1 MLLSKLLKAANISDI
16 PERDTEIT
24 GLTVDSRK
32 AEPGFL
38 CAILAQD
45 RETAQRYA
53 DNAAENGTAA
63 LVSEYKD
70 IQTGLPVYYAENVRR
85 AIALMSKS
93 FFTPLPATLT
103 AVTGTNG
110 KTSTVSFVR
119 QIWKHDGISGASFG
133 TLGIESDVFS
143 EYTGWT
149 TADCVTLDKDLHK
162 IAGLGVTH
170 AALEASSHGLVE
182 NRLYGLKF
190 KSAGFTNLTQ
200 DHLDYHKTM
209 ENYFAAK
216 TLLFTDY
223 MEENG
228 CAVLN
233 ADIPQY
239 AKLEEICRSRGLS
252 IISYGKNGKDL
263 QLLEQNLHKV
273 GQDLTIKVFGKEYRA
288 AMKITGSFQAWNA
301 LCALGTAIGAGLD
314 PQKAVAALPALQN
327 PEGRME
333 LVGVTP
339 QGASIFVDFAHTP
352 DGIENALKSLRHH
365 TENKLWIVFGCGG
378 NRDKTKRPKMGA
390 LAKDL
395 ADKVI
400 VTDDNPRFE
409 DPAQIR
415 QEILAA
421 VPGAEEFD
429 DRAKAIR
436 YAMQKADDG
445 DVVLVAGK
453 GHEEGQIINGKV
465 LPFNDKK
472 EILKNL

>member
-53 DNAAENGTAA
+53 DNAAENGAA
-63 LVSEYKD
+63 VLVSEYKD
-70 IQTGLPVYYAENVRR
+70 IQTGLPIYYAENVRR

-119 QIWKHDGISGASFG
+119 QIWKHAGISGASFG

-170 AALEASSHGLVE
+170 AALEASSHGLAE

-314 PQKAVAALPALQN
+314 QQKALAALPALQN

-365 TENKLWIVFGCGG
+365 TEHKLWIVFGCGG

-429 DRAKAIR
+429 DRAKAIH